1 MLLRQLQDEL
11 YAVTN
16 APLCDSTE
24 SSDTTVD
31 PESSITCTATVRSDG
46 ASIDCARPLY
56 VVFSYRTNSGGYNGS
71 PVQLTGNE
79 QTTFGPIDDVR
90 DIFLDVY
97 SNKVSLFSQPVES
110 GIYDFEVP
118 IASDTTVDP
127 ESSITCTATVRSDGA
142 SIDCARPLKVVFFY
156 RINSGGDGNPQWLAG
171 NEQTT
176 FGPIDDVRDIHLDI
190 SSNGVSVFSQP
201 VEPGIYDFDVPIS
214 EETSEPDSEFREP
227 NFSGLLDLSV
237 GENSLSFTIPDDY
250 PLLDLYLNLTY
261 ECEAQDLEASLSYQ
275 GRYFAEPNLYET
287 QDSDSGL
294 PEGICS
300 INIYIPSANY
310 LPPGATYD
318 LVITSDT
325 DGQIA
330 WSGSVVLEG
339 DGASF
344 SDDSMTMPYF
354 SGFFDPTTGE
364 DTVSFTIPNNYS
376 YPSLSLEIWAPCEN
390 QSIEAATYLGGF
402 FAANFVDPS
411 AYSPLYSFGDGL
423 CGVWL
428 DVDELD
434 VKFRGMTFETVIRTA
449 KTTRI
454 KWRGSVAL
462 DGDGVT
468 RDGDIDTPPSNLEE
482 PKPVF
487 ALPVNE
493 VINRDKSSN
502 EPNPVIPAGVTEVV
516 CESGCLSLLR
526 EAAGVSEGVVTIQ
539 IGGEVIE
546 VQPEDRMAMIP
557 VRPTAKEIL
566 VTVTPSDGRDVVV
579 LSTEVVVN
587 SPGTFPTNFVDGAKS
602 VKKINQRDSGIP
614 TYLIV
619 VLVALALAIAIEL
632 VRRQKVRLPQ

>member
-1 MLLRQLQDEL
+1 M
-11 YAVTN
+11 
-16 APLCDSTE
+16 
-24 SSDTTVD
+24 D

-56 VVFSYRTNSGGYNGS
+56 VVFSYRTNSGGNNGS
-71 PVQLTGNE
+71 PWQLTGNE

-118 IASDTTVDP
+118 IA
-127 ESSITCTATVRSDGA
+127 
-142 SIDCARPLKVVFFY
+142 
-156 RINSGGDGNPQWLAG
+156 
-171 NEQTT
+171 
-176 FGPIDDVRDIHLDI
+176 
-190 SSNGVSVFSQP
+190 
-201 VEPGIYDFDVPIS
+201 

-237 GENSLSFTIPDDY
+237 GENSLSFTIPKDY
-250 PLLDLYLNLTY
+250 SLPDLYLNLDY
-261 ECEAQDLEASLSYQ
+261 ECEGQDLEASLSYQ
-275 GRYFAEPNLYET
+275 GRYFAEFVT
-287 QDSDSGL
+287 QDFRL

-300 INIYIPSANY
+300 INIYIPSAKY
-310 LPPGATYD
+310 LPPGVTYD
-318 LVITSDT
+318 VVITSDAV
-325 DGQIA
+325 GQIAIA
-330 WSGSVVLEG
+330 WSGTVVLEG

-376 YPSLSLEIWAPCEN
+376 YPSFALEIWAPCEN
-390 QSIEAATYLGGF
+390 QSIEAAAYLGGF

-411 AYSPLYSFGDGL
+411 AYFPGSFGDGL

-449 KTTRI
+449 KSTRI
-454 KWRGSVAL
+454 KWRGTVML

-566 VTVTPSDGRDVVV
+566 VTVTPSDGGDVVV

-587 SPGTFPTNFVDGAKS
+587 SPGTSPTNFVDGAKS

-619 VLVALALAIAIEL
+619 VLVALALAIAIGL
-632 VRRQKVRLPQ
+632 VRRQKVRQPQ